1 MKLSAGILLVVL
13 TVLSFA
19 CKEELKVYRVGAVIP
34 LSGAAETYGR
44 NVSNGLKL
52 ALEEINA
59 AGGVKGKPLDVL
71 TEDDETNEKT
81 AVEKLEQLSRSGAH
95 VTIGGVTSNLALAM
109 VPALEKNK
117 MVLISPT
124 ATSPKL
130 TGMSQY
136 FFRNFPS
143 DTREGRMMAEYA
155 VRRMRIRS
163 VAILFVDKEYGQG
176 LTEVFKNRF
185 TDLGG
190 NVVYEKAYPEA
201 TTDFASYVTEIK
213 EAAPDAIYLPGYYRE
228 IADAL
233 SEIKK
238 QELTAKLLSVQGMA
252 TPMFLEIAGEA
263 AEGIVYPQ
271 PPFDPES
278 KNPAIQKFVN
288 AYREKFPTKPDVDA
302 AFAYDALWVVAKAI
316 NSCENYPEDLRARI
330 ADTNHQ
336 GITGEITFDSGG
348 DVDIEPRIFH
358 VAGGKFEPIK

>member
-1 MKLSAGILLVVL
+1 MKSFMAIVVIVLAIL
-13 TVLSFA
+13 TFS
-19 CKEELKVYRVGAVIP
+19 CKEELKVYRVGAVIS

-44 NVSNGLKL
+44 NVSNGIKL
-52 ALEEINA
+52 ALDEINA

-71 TEDDETNEKT
+71 TEDDQTDEKT
-81 AVEKLEQLSRSGAH
+81 AVEKIEQLNRSGVH
-95 VTIGGVTSNLALAM
+95 ITIGGVTSNLALAM
-109 VPALEKNK
+109 VPAAEKNK

-130 TGMSQY
+130 TGISQY

-155 VRRMRIRS
+155 VRRMKIRS

-185 TDLGG
+185 TQLGG

-201 TTDFASYVTEIK
+201 TTDFTTYVTEIK

-238 QELTAKLLSVQGMA
+238 QEVRAKLLSVQGMA

-278 KNPAIQKFVN
+278 KNPAIQKFVR

-302 AFAYDALWVVAKAI
+302 AFAYDALWIVAKAI
-316 NSCENYPEDLRARI
+316 NTSQKYPDDLRARI

-336 GITGEITFDSGG
+336 GITGEVTFDAGG
-348 DVDIEPRIFH
+348 DVDIEPRIFN
-358 VAGGKFEPIK
+358 VANGNFEPVR